1 MAGWSFLFSLE
12 VSGVVVVVVVVG
24 CQPPGGAGCGAWSS
38 LKPGGCRAGVWGEG
52 PGMMSC

>member
-1 MAGWSFLFSLE
+1 MFSLE

-24 CQPPGGAGCGAWSS
+24 CQPPGGTGCGAWSS